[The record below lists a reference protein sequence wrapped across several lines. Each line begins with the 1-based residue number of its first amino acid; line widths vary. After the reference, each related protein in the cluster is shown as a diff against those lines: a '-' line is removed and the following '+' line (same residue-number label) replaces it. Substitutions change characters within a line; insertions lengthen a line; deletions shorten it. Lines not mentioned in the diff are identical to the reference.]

1 VYSLTLPKPA
11 KKEISFKKHDF
22 DKRGGSFAKCPTGGP
37 GGLICCASCSSSYNE
52 YMNFTVRDF
61 EEQAINVISHEY
73 ADVVEE
79 LKVMNSK
86 LNKALSL

>member
-1 VYSLTLPKPA
+1 
-11 KKEISFKKHDF
+11 
-22 DKRGGSFAKCPTGGP
+22 
-37 GGLICCASCSSSYNE
+37 
-52 YMNFTVRDF
+52 MNFTVRDF